1 MRGGRGIGARI
12 AVAALLLALVAA
24 AGASAAAG
32 GGGPGRPDPGFGKRG
47 RVVVSLPPTKT
58 ESYFGPIAPA
68 AGGRFLVVYAG
79 PLVLAEQSVIER
91 RLADGALD
99 RSFGHGGSVTVP
111 GIVTGLAEEPRGGV
125 VYSSFGTVGR
135 LGPHGER
142 DQAFDA
148 RASRSLEGFGAK
160 TIAFDSSGRIVAGGS
175 YAPGA
180 RYHPHEGEAAVRR
193 FEPDGTPDAGFG
205 VKGVVYL
212 PFAEGNGEFGFL
224 PDGSILVNGQ
234 QATHLAADGT
244 IVPNPELESTE
255 KYRRDLVVF
264 ADGGFALVA
273 SERQSGCEITRYE
286 PSGKLDLAFA
296 QGGVFSDPEISGC
309 EMSAAPEGGLL
320 VLGSVATADRE
331 KRPALLLLTTAGALA
346 AGFGSGGLVTV
357 PQIAELGEGVAYS
370 GLHDAAFLSDGRIV
384 ATGEHRD
391 GVLVGLG
398 ANGALERGFGNRGTV
413 VQRTSLRSSAK
424 PQSIAAEPDGE
435 LILTG
440 VTDTG
445 SVSRHP
451 FWMRF
456 GADGRLRRTAKGAL
470 FAAPSALLAL
480 QLRPVG
486 RGDLYGRVKG
496 PAIARFTRAGRLVD
510 GFGKQGLAPLPDEFH
525 EASFIAGPDGG
536 VTVFGAFAQKHMAV
550 YRITAAGRP
559 DESFGKHGLTVLPDR
574 GARYLR
580 AEGGALLP
588 DGDVVLAG
596 SAGRHLVVAEVGPDG
611 HLQRDFGHGGM
622 LGCRC
627 GGARP
632 SSAEVLF
639 HRGAIF
645 VLAHSSRTGEIVNL
659 IKVDTA
665 GRLDRS
671 FAGRGYRRALTYSVP
686 IAFFARG
693 SRLLVVGQKGFVK
706 SSVQVR
712 AFDLNGALDRSY
724 RQGATVK
731 KASNEWEAGFRAAQE
746 PDGRLVLVG
755 QRTGQKEIEGTRL
768 ELLGLR

>member
-1 MRGGRGIGARI
+1 MTAGRGIGARI
-12 AVAALLLALVAA
+12 AVAVLLLALFAA
-24 AGASAAAG
+24 AVASAAAG
-32 GGGPGRPDPGFGKRG
+32 GGKPGSPDPGFGKRG
-47 RVVVSLPPTKT
+47 RVVVSLPPTKSL
-58 ESYFGPIAPA
+58 SYFGRIAPA

-79 PLVLAEQSVIER
+79 PLVLAEESVIER
-91 RLADGALD
+91 RLPDGALD
-99 RSFGHGGSVTVP
+99 RSFGHGGSVTVR
-111 GIVTGLAEEPRGGV
+111 GTVMSLAEEPRGGV

-135 LGPHGER
+135 LGPHGEL
-142 DQAFDA
+142 DKAFDA
-148 RASRSLEGFGAK
+148 RASQSLEGFGAK
-160 TIAFDSSGRIVAGGS
+160 TIAFDSSGKIVAGGS
-175 YAPGA
+175 FAPGA

-205 VKGVVYL
+205 TQGVVYL
-212 PFAEGNGEFGFL
+212 PFAEGSGEFGFL

-234 QATHLAADGT
+234 YATHLATDGS
-244 IVPNPELESTE
+244 VLPGPELESTG

-264 ADGGFALVA
+264 ADGGFALIDS
-273 SERQSGCEITRYE
+273 SERASGCEIARYE
-286 PSGKLDLAFA
+286 PSGKPDLAFA
-296 QGGVFSDPEISGC
+296 PGGVFSDPEISGC

-320 VLGSVATADRE
+320 VRGSVTTADG
-331 KRPALLLLTTAGALA
+331 KKGPALLLLTAAGAPA
-346 AGFGSGGLVTV
+346 AGFGSGGVVTV
-357 PQIAELGEGVAYS
+357 PQIAEVGAGRYS
-370 GLHDAAFLSDGRIV
+370 RLRAAAFLSDGRIV
-384 ATGEHRD
+384 ATGDHRD

-398 ANGALERGFGNRGTV
+398 ANGALERGFGNGGTV
-413 VQRTSLRSSAK
+413 VQRTSLPSSAK

-445 SVSRHP
+445 SVDRHS
-451 FWMRF
+451 FWMRL
-456 GADGRLRRTAKGAL
+456 GADGRLRRTAKGA
-470 FAAPSALLAL
+470 PSAPLAS

-510 GFGKQGLAPLPDEFH
+510 GFGKQGLAALPDEFH

-536 VTVFGAFAQKHMAV
+536 VTVFGAFAQNHMAV

-559 DESFGKHGLTVLPDR
+559 DESFGKHGLGVLPDR

-596 SAGRHLVVAEVGPDG
+596 AAGKHLVLAEVGPDG
-611 HLQRDFGHGGM
+611 HLQRGFGHGGM

-639 HRGAIF
+639 HRGSIF
-645 VLAHSSRTGEIVNL
+645 VLVHSSGTGEIVNL

-671 FAGRGYRRALTYSVP
+671 FADGGYRRVLTYGVP
-686 IAFFARG
+686 IALFARG
-693 SRLLVVGQKGFVK
+693 SRLLVVGQKGFVE
-706 SSVQVR
+706 SSVRVR
-712 AFDLNGALDRSY
+712 AFDLDGAVDRSY
-724 RQGATVK
+724 RQVATVA
-731 KASNEWEAGFRAAQE
+731 KASNEWEAPFRAAQE

-755 QRTGQKEIEGTRL
+755 QRAGQKELQGTRL

>member
-1 MRGGRGIGARI
+1 MMGGRGIGARI
-12 AVAALLLALVAA
+12 AVAVLLLALLAA
-24 AGASAAAG
+24 AVASAAAG
-32 GGGPGRPDPGFGKRG
+32 GGGPGSPDPGFGKG
-47 RVVVSLPPTKT
+47 GHVVVSLPPTKT
-58 ESYFGPIAPA
+58 HSYFGRIAPA

-79 PLVLAEQSVIER
+79 PLLLAEESVIER
-91 RLADGALD
+91 RLPDGALD
-99 RSFGHGGSVTVP
+99 RSFGHGGSVTVS
-111 GIVTGLAEEPRGGV
+111 GTVMSLAEEPRGGV

-142 DQAFDA
+142 DKAFDA

-160 TIAFDSSGRIVAGGS
+160 TVAFDSSGRIVAGGS

-205 VKGVVYL
+205 TEGVVYL
-212 PFAEGNGEFGFL
+212 PFAEGRGEFGFL
-224 PDGSILVNGQ
+224 PDGSILVNGEY
-234 QATHLAADGT
+234 ATHLAIDGT
-244 IVPNPELESTE
+244 VLPSPELESTE
-255 KYRRDLVVF
+255 KYRRGLVVF
-264 ADGGFALVA
+264 ADGGFALIDS
-273 SERQSGCEITRYE
+273 SERRPGCKITRYE
-286 PSGKLDLAFA
+286 PSGKPDPAFA
-296 QGGVFSDPEISGC
+296 QGGVFSDPDISGC
-309 EMSAAPEGGLL
+309 KMSAAPEGGLL
-320 VLGSVATADRE
+320 VRGSVPTANG
-331 KRPALLLLTTAGALA
+331 KKGPALLLLTAAGAPA
-346 AGFGSGGLVTV
+346 AGFGSGGVVTV
-357 PQIAELGEGVAYS
+357 PEIAEVGAGRYS
-370 GLHDAAFLSDGRIV
+370 RLRGAAFLSDGRIV
-384 ATGEHRD
+384 ATGVHRD

-413 VQRTSLRSSAK
+413 VQRTSLPSSAK

-445 SVSRHP
+445 SVDRHP

-456 GADGRLRRTAKGAL
+456 GADGRLRRTAKGAP
-470 FAAPSALLAL
+470 FAKTSAPLAS
-480 QLRPVG
+480 QLRPAG
-486 RGDLYGRVKG
+486 QGDIYGRVKG

-510 GFGKQGLAPLPDEFH
+510 GFGKQGLAPLPDEFR

-559 DESFGKHGLTVLPDR
+559 DESFGKHGLAVLPDR
-574 GARYLR
+574 RARNLR

-596 SAGRHLVVAEVGPDG
+596 AAGKHLVVAEVGTDG
-611 HLQRDFGHGGM
+611 HLRRGFGHGGM

-632 SSAEVLF
+632 SSAAVLF
-639 HRGAIF
+639 HRGSIF
-645 VLAHSSRTGEIVNL
+645 VLVHSSGTGETVNL

-671 FAGRGYRRALTYSVP
+671 FAGRGYRRALTYGLP
-686 IAFFARG
+686 IALFARG
-693 SRLLVVGQKGFVK
+693 PRLLVVGQKGFVE

-712 AFDLNGALDRSY
+712 AFDLDGAVDRSY
-724 RQGATVK
+724 RQGATVVA
-731 KASNEWEAGFRAAQE
+731 ASNEWEAAFRAAQE

-755 QRTGQKEIEGTRL
+755 QRAGQKELQGTRL